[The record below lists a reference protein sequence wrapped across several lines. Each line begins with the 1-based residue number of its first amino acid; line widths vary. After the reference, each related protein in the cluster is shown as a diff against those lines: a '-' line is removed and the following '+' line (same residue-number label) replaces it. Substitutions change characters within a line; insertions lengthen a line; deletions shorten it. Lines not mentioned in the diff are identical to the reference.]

1 MTLLFYCAAEDVKQ
15 DSTRATKIW
24 SKNLATEHIWA
35 GDDDDIDDDDD
46 DYNDDDDD
54 DDADADDVKGGD

>member
-24 SKNLATEHIWA
+24 SKNLATEHIWT
-35 GDDDDIDDDDD
+35 GDDDDNDDDNGDDNYNVDDDDD
-46 DYNDDDDD
+46 
-54 DDADADDVKGGD
+54 GDGNK